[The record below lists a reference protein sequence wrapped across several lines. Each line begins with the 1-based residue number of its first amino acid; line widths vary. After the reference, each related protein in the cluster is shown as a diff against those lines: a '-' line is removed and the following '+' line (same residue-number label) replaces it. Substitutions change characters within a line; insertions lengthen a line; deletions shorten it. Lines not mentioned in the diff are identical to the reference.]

1 MADEALNGEILF
13 RAFCYIGCMGCAF
26 LQKLIAQKI

>member
-13 RAFCYIGCMGCAF
+13 RAFCDIGCMASTF
-26 LQKLIAQKI
+26 LQKLIT